1 MNKASNLL
9 AVTCD
14 YYLVAHGF
22 AVLNT
27 VDGDTHQPTVLRGQR
42 LWALG
47 WMLAN
52 FQMEKKK
59 RKNTNKWKWVS
70 STQPISA
77 WPLLGSNFPST
88 WLWQSKHFCLLKAL
102 FFSFLQPPIFPSLVT
117 VTSKSLGAP
126 VMPNK
131 WIKVP
136 FISAVTFSTA
146 VGKAIQV
153 FLGKIWLK
161 SSTQGPTTTARQL
174 SSSTRLCT
182 DTAMPPS
189 PLPEHWL
196 SNLTCWLPL
205 EIFFLTFF
213 FFLVPQEVQAL
224 SSFWL
229 QVKKNNLV
237 ASLLLLR
244 STPNKEEQGPH
255 ICLE

>member
-161 SSTQGPTTTARQL
+161 SSPQGPTTTARQL

-205 EIFFLTFF
+205 EIFF
-213 FFLVPQEVQAL
+213 
-224 SSFWL
+224 
-229 QVKKNNLV
+229 
-237 ASLLLLR
+237 
-244 STPNKEEQGPH
+244 
-255 ICLE
+255 